1 MQRRM
6 LRLRRTV
13 MGGGDEGKEDVDK
26 AEELLGMGGGR
37 RLVVRRVRRARR
49 MLTCLGEGC

>member
-26 AEELLGMGGGR
+26 AEELLGAWGGEE
-37 RLVVRRVRRARR
+37 V
-49 MLTCLGEGC
+49 GEEEGEEG